1 MDVSLF
7 RLVISAL
14 SAICGLCVVGIVLAS
29 SLGHEP
35 PPTLGAIASM
45 ASGALVGILVNPTG
59 ITAASRRTPQPPDTS
74 PGINGV
80 GKQ

>member
-7 RLVISAL
+7 RLVITSLAI
-14 SAICGLCVVGIVLAS
+14 ICGLCVAGVILAS

-59 ITAASRRTPQPPDTS
+59 LAASSRRTPQPPDTS
-74 PGINGV
+74 PGVNGV